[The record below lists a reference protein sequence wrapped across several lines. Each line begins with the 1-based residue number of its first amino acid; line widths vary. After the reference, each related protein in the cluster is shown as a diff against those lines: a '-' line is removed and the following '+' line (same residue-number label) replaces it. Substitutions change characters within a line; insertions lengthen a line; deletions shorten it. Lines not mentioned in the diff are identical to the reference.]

1 MPDLPCDGD
10 VVCMVCRA
18 AAPPEVELL
27 WCATCATPWHSPCLS
42 KPPALTNAAGWA
54 CPDCS
59 GEGASHLS
67 APARAPTAAP
77 GGAGGG
83 SSLLATIREIE
94 ADATLSEQDKARRRQ
109 ELLDGNSAAA
119 GGGDDH
125 DNEEQD
131 EDDEDNALEIGGK
144 NFSSVFCLKLPDRPV
159 TMSTAQSPHPLPCSP
174 PSVLIKLINA
184 HD

>member
-67 APARAPTAAP
+67 APAPAPTAAP

-83 SSLLATIREIE
+83 SGLLATIREIE

-144 NFSSVFCLKLPDRPV
+144 NFSSVFCMKLPDRPV